1 MDHQIFVPV
10 TLFVCI
16 TYAVKLLIDA
26 RVRVL
31 LLRSAPSELE
41 IGNLLR
47 LEEQRT
53 RQASLRAGITLV
65 TLAFGFAL
73 IELFN
78 IRDITPGTIAVLA
91 GATGIGNLAFYFLSR
106 RF

>member
-16 TYAVKLLIDA
+16 TYAIKLLIDA
-26 RVRVL
+26 RVRML
-31 LLRSAPSELE
+31 MLRAAPSELD

-47 LEEQRT
+47 IEEQRH
-53 RQASLRAGITLV
+53 RQASLRTGVTLV
-65 TLAFGFAL
+65 TISAGFAL
-73 IELFN
+73 VELFG
-78 IRDITPGTIAVLA
+78 IREITPGAVALLA
-91 GATGIGNLAFYFLSR
+91 FATGVGNLVFYFLSR

>member
-1 MDHQIFVPV
+1 MDQQIFVPV

-53 RQASLRAGITLV
+53 RQASLRTGVTLV
-65 TLAFGFAL
+65 TIALGFGL
-73 IELFN
+73 IEIFGM
-78 IRDITPGTIAVLA
+78 RDITPGVIAVLA
-91 GATGIGNLAFYFLSR
+91 GATGLGNLAFYFLAR
-106 RF
+106 RL

>member
-1 MDHQIFVPV
+1 MDHQTLVPV
-10 TLFVCI
+10 TLFLCI

-31 LLRSAPSELE
+31 LLRSAPSDME

-53 RQASLRAGITLV
+53 RQASLRTGITLV
-65 TLAFGFAL
+65 TIALGFGL
-73 IELFN
+73 IELFS
-78 IRDITPGTIAVLA
+78 IREITPGAIAMLA
-91 GATGIGNLAFYFLSR
+91 AATGLGNLAFYFVAR
-106 RF
+106 RL